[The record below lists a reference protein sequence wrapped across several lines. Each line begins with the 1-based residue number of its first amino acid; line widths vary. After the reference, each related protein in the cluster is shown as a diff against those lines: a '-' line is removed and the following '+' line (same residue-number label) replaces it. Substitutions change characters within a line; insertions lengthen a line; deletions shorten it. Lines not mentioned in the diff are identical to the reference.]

1 MSSKIN
7 SIVISLCTVVFS
19 VMLIVM
25 PKSDFSENENRSL
38 ADFPSFD
45 ADAVLSGD
53 YMSDITE
60 YLSDHFPMREK
71 FVRLKNSFEIDVLG
85 KKYINDIF
93 IGKDGYFIEDYEKPE
108 NTEKI
113 INNLNAFQHKI
124 NIKADIMLVPTQI
137 TVYADKLP
145 KLASPLSQLKT
156 IDEYYSSLDMNCIE
170 LYDAFMS
177 AKDSEKLFYRLDHHW
192 TTDGAYCAYVQ
203 YCTEKGF
210 TPLKKSEFET
220 EEIKDFKGTIYS
232 KLNYENEYTEGETI
246 TLYKKNDDMTVSYDG
261 KESNSLY
268 NMDYADKKDKYSVF
282 LNNINSFVEIT
293 NNSVKNGRTLAIAKD
308 SYANSLIPFLA
319 EHYSKIYVFDTR
331 SYKGSVSEFINNNAV
346 DDVLILYNV
355 NTLDKDTGINAIY

>member
-1 MSSKIN
+1 MSSRIN
-7 SIVISLCTVVFS
+7 SIVISLCVVVFS

-45 ADAVLSGD
+45 MEAVLSGD

-60 YLSDHFPMREK
+60 YLSDHFPFRES
-71 FVRLKNSFEIDVLG
+71 FVRFKNSFEIDVLG

-124 NIKADIMLVPTQI
+124 NVKADIMLVPTQVA
-137 TVYADKLP
+137 VYKDKLP
-145 KLASPLSQLKT
+145 ALASPISQLKT
-156 IDEYYSSLDMNCIE
+156 IDRYYSSLDMNCIE

-177 AKDSEKLFYRLDHHW
+177 AKEDEKLFYRLDHHW

-203 YCTEKGF
+203 YCAEKGF
-210 TPLKKSEFET
+210 EPAEKSEFET

-232 KLNYENEYTEGETI
+232 KLNYENEYTNGETI
-246 TLYKKNDDMTVSYDG
+246 KLYKKDYDLTVSYDG

-293 NNSVKNGRTLAIAKD
+293 NNSIKNGRTLAIAKD
-308 SYANSLIPFLA
+308 SYANSFIPFLVG
-319 EHYSKIYVFDTR
+319 HYSRIYVFDTR
-331 SYKGSVSEFINNNAV
+331 SYKGSVSEFINEHNVN
-346 DDVLILYNV
+346 DVLVLYNV